1 MYITTKIILLLI
13 LITTLIVIIKN
24 MKDKQI
30 KEYYENTLTD
40 SPNSILNKV
49 MDDFNK
55 VYKKEISSSIGLT
68 NFIRNY
74 YKN

>member
-1 MYITTKIILLLI
+1 MRFSNI
-13 LITTLIVIIKN
+13 LIIVVIVILIVIIKN
-24 MKDKQI
+24 MKDKQV

-40 SPNSILNKV
+40 CPNSILNKV

>member
-1 MYITTKIILLLI
+1 
-13 LITTLIVIIKN
+13 
-24 MKDKQI
+24 MKDKQV